1 MASTRKLRHPTCDIS
16 DFSDLSLQDSKMDIF
31 RDLGIHASLA
41 HVAPSHSRFLK
52 RSQMMGETRVISKED
67 ADPRRGPRASTASNL
82 RASAA
87 LTRLAHMETKILGR
101 KRVPATWSDS
111 ESDPKTPSEGR
122 HKTGNQTVPKRST
135 SLSAQQTDTTFQKQV
150 QDTSPTVQSRGPSEK
165 GSRFLKKRVPP
176 TPNMSPDA
184 HEKERTVPVPRPNEP
199 TRKMH
204 LPGSDEEEVK
214 GMLGSLMESP
224 REKETCP
231 NQGLPKTTVSKKELG
246 KPLLNQLQTQPGVLS
261 LPRAEYSSSQPSPP
275 SRPPTS
281 RSPLG
286 TLRSLRSRPRS
297 AQTPVSG
304 DPASRTSSLS
314 ISGAFSKSASSK
326 LVSSPRRSE
335 AGPWGELVSEDTN
348 DSLNDFRV
356 NILSLDDLSPVTS
369 KKSELD
375 QKEDTGRERLSG
387 KAESP
392 GGLEAPRREQPRGS
406 AFQGGAASVASDDS
420 DVSECL
426 GASSACPAQ
435 EGSVSS
441 SRPLSETP
449 MATTMSVAY
458 SEDFECPASATTSD
472 PMAPSTEAPDRTLD
486 ALSEFSSSLTTDLS
500 KSPRKRWRRDVTRV
514 LVKEMAVQTLEP
526 AFAYRW
532 ARAAGVAA
540 IGPGL
545 GGAYV
550 DPVPIASHV
559 VSADA
564 VEALTA
570 YSPAALALHDMLK
583 QQLSLTQQFI
593 EASRHLHVSLLQ
605 SLDGDSFHYHT
616 LEETKEYIRCHR
628 PRPLTLEDALQKV
641 KEEL

>member
-67 ADPRRGPRASTASNL
+67 ADSRRGPRASTASNL

-246 KPLLNQLQTQPGVLS
+246 KPLLVRFLFVHFKN
-261 LPRAEYSSSQPSPP
+261 Y
-275 SRPPTS
+275 
-281 RSPLG
+281 
-286 TLRSLRSRPRS
+286 
-297 AQTPVSG
+297 
-304 DPASRTSSLS
+304 
-314 ISGAFSKSASSK
+314 F
-326 LVSSPRRSE
+326 
-335 AGPWGELVSEDTN
+335 
-348 DSLNDFRV
+348 
-356 NILSLDDLSPVTS
+356 
-369 KKSELD
+369 
-375 QKEDTGRERLSG
+375 
-387 KAESP
+387 
-392 GGLEAPRREQPRGS
+392 
-406 AFQGGAASVASDDS
+406 
-420 DVSECL
+420 
-426 GASSACPAQ
+426 
-435 EGSVSS
+435 
-441 SRPLSETP
+441 
-449 MATTMSVAY
+449 Y
-458 SEDFECPASATTSD
+458 
-472 PMAPSTEAPDRTLD
+472 
-486 ALSEFSSSLTTDLS
+486 
-500 KSPRKRWRRDVTRV
+500 
-514 LVKEMAVQTLEP
+514 
-526 AFAYRW
+526 
-532 ARAAGVAA
+532 
-540 IGPGL
+540 
-545 GGAYV
+545 
-550 DPVPIASHV
+550 
-559 VSADA
+559 
-564 VEALTA
+564 
-570 YSPAALALHDMLK
+570 
-583 QQLSLTQQFI
+583 
-593 EASRHLHVSLLQ
+593 
-605 SLDGDSFHYHT
+605 
-616 LEETKEYIRCHR
+616 
-628 PRPLTLEDALQKV
+628 
-641 KEEL
+641 